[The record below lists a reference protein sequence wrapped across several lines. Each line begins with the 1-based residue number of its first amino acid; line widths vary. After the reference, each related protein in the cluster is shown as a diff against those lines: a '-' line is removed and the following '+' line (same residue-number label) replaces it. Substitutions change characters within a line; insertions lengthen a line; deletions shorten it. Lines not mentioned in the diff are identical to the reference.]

1 MSMTNSG
8 VSITADVTVI
18 GGGIAGISAA
28 ARIAEVAPEL
38 KVVVLEAEDSLAYHS
53 TGRSAAMFI
62 RNYGPPAIRALNII
76 SEDVFRDPQD
86 FSDKPL
92 LSLRGEMVLDTGRSS
107 AFDDYI
113 NGSSG
118 LEIIAGE
125 DVVKMV
131 PILKPDYV
139 RRGAFEPDASD
150 IDVHQLMSSFTAL
163 AKRHGVDIRLKHP
176 VQSITRQ
183 KSGDGSE
190 SWHLT
195 AGDSEISTKMIV
207 NAAGAWVDKIAE
219 MAGVQPMGII
229 PHRRSAV
236 MIPEPQGY
244 SVSGWPM
251 IAPAEEDWYMKPE
264 TGRMMV
270 SPADQDPIEAMDA
283 YPDDMVLA
291 EGVYRFEQ
299 AVTIAVTRVEHEW
312 AGLRSFA
319 EDHNPVVGFAPD
331 AEGFFW
337 MGGQGGYGIAASPA
351 LSQITA
357 ALVTGGDCPA
367 DDVLLAMLSP
377 HRYYKG

>member
-1 MSMTNSG
+1 MMSAGASLTP
-8 VSITADVTVI
+8 DVTVI

-28 ARIAEVAPEL
+28 ARIAEASPDL
-38 KVVVLEAEDSLAYHS
+38 KVIVLEAEDSLAYHS

-62 RNYGPPAIRALNII
+62 RNYGPPAIRKLNVI
-76 SEDVFRDPQD
+76 SEDLFRDPAG

-92 LSLRGEMVLDTGRSS
+92 LNLRGELALDCGDD
-107 AFDDYI
+107 ALFEDYI
-113 NGSSG
+113 AGSTG
-118 LEIIAGE
+118 LEIISGE
-125 DVVKMV
+125 DAVKMV

-139 RRGAFEPDASD
+139 KRAAFEPDASD

-163 AKRHGVDIRLKHP
+163 ARREGVEILTKHP
-176 VQSITRQ
+176 VQSLQQVAGGWQIKAGGQEIT
-183 KSGDGSE
+183 
-190 SWHLT
+190 
-195 AGDSEISTKMIV
+195 TKIV
-207 NAAGAWVDKIAE
+207 INAAGAWVDTVAK

-236 MIPEPQGY
+236 MVPEPEGY
-244 SVSGWPM
+244 SVSDWPM
-251 IAPAEEDWYMKPE
+251 TAPVDESWYMKPE

-299 AVTIAVTRVEHEW
+299 AVTITITRVEHQW

-319 EDHNPVVGFAPD
+319 KDHNPVVGFAPD

-351 LSQITA
+351 LADITA
-357 ALVTGGDCPA
+357 ALVTGGANPA
-367 DDVLLAMLSP
+367 DQDLLAMLSP
-377 HRYYKG
+377 ERLM

>member
-1 MSMTNSG
+1 MSAPDGILTP
-8 VSITADVTVI
+8 DVTVI

-28 ARIAEVAPEL
+28 ARISEADPAL
-38 KVVVLEAEDSLAYHS
+38 KVVVVEAEDSLAYHS

-62 RNYGPPAIRALNII
+62 RNYGPPAIRLLNII
-76 SEDVFRDPQD
+76 SEDVFRDPEG

-92 LSLRGEMVLDTGRSS
+92 LHLRGELALDIGDDA
-107 AFDDYI
+107 AFEEYI

-118 LEIIAGE
+118 LEIISGE
-125 DVVKMV
+125 EAVKMV

-139 RRGAFEPDASD
+139 KRAAFEPDASD

-163 AKRHGVDIRLKHP
+163 AKRMGVEILVKHP
-176 VQSITRQ
+176 VREIKAAQGGWQI
-183 KSGDGSE
+183 K
-190 SWHLT
+190 
-195 AGDSEISTKMIV
+195 AGKDTEIHTKIV
-207 NAAGAWVDKIAE
+207 INAAGAWVDTIAE
-219 MAGVQPMGII
+219 MAGVQKMGII

-236 MIPEPQGY
+236 MVPEPEGY
-244 SVSGWPM
+244 SVSNWPM
-251 IAPAEEDWYMKPE
+251 TAPVDESWYMKPE

-299 AVTIAVTRVEHEW
+299 AVTINVTRVEHQW

-351 LSQITA
+351 LA
-357 ALVTGGDCPA
+357 AIVAGLVTGQDCPA
-367 DDVLLAMLSP
+367 DDELLGMLSP
-377 HRYYKG
+377 ERFYKV